1 MKIKNQFMPNRTTAK
16 GRFSSVHG
24 YFRKLYL
31 SLALIFGS
39 ITLGMLGF
47 ITIEGYSAAQAFY
60 MTIIT
65 ISTVGFSEVEPLS
78 PSGRIFTSFIIIFN
92 IGIFAYAI
100 SSASSFILEGE
111 LRTFLKDYRVY
122 KRIQDLSQHIIV
134 CGYGRHGKQVAQ
146 ELYNNN
152 IAFVVLDEKE
162 QAIEELRSQKH
173 LFLEGDATQ
182 DELLIQAGIERA
194 KAIIV
199 TFGEDAE
206 NVYTVLTARQLNSEL
221 MIIARAM
228 DAKAEPKLK
237 QAGANHIIR
246 SERLGGFYMATLV
259 NQPHVVE
266 FFTLLSNMSNVTIN
280 FKEIAVDD
288 LKPEYRKRSIR
299 DLGLRAETGA
309 NIIGIRHANGSYTVN
324 PSPNCY
330 LETGMSLVVLG
341 DQEQMRS
348 FKEKLMY

>member
-1 MKIKNQFMPNRTTAK
+1 MPNRTTAR
-16 GRFSSVHG
+16 GRFSNVHS

-31 SLALIFGS
+31 SLALILGS
-39 ITLGMLGF
+39 VSLGMLGF
-47 ITIEGYSAAQAFY
+47 TVIEDYSPAQAFY

-65 ISTVGFSEVEPLS
+65 VSTVGFGEVEPLS
-78 PSGRIFTSFIIIFN
+78 PAGRIFTSFLIIFN

-134 CGYGRHGKQVAQ
+134 CGYGRHGYQVVH
-146 ELYNNN
+146 ELKNNN
-152 IAFVVLDEKE
+152 ISFVVLDEKE
-162 QAIEELRSQKH
+162 EAVETLRNQKY

-182 DELLIQAGIERA
+182 DEILLQAGIEQA

-199 TFGEDAE
+199 TFGQDAE
-206 NVYTVLTARQLNSEL
+206 NVYTVLTARQLNPDL

-280 FKEIAVDD
+280 FKEIAVEE

-309 NIIGIRHANGSYTVN
+309 NIIGIRHDDGSYTVN
-324 PSPNCY
+324 PSPGCL

-341 DQEQMRS
+341 DQEQMHS
-348 FKEKLMY
+348 FKEKLMG

>member
-1 MKIKNQFMPNRTTAK
+1 MSDKITAK
-16 GRFSSVHG
+16 GRFSNVHS

-31 SLALIFGS
+31 SLVLILGS
-39 ITLGMLGF
+39 IGLGMLGF
-47 ITIEGYSAAQAFY
+47 VLIEDYDAAQAFY

-65 ISTVGFSEVEPLS
+65 VSTVGFGEIEPLS
-78 PSGRIFTSFIIIFN
+78 PAGRVFTSFLIIFN

-100 SSASSFILEGE
+100 SSASSFVLEGE

-134 CGYGRHGKQVAQ
+134 CGFGRHGNQVVQ
-146 ELYNNN
+146 ELTSNQMP
-152 IAFVVLDEKE
+152 FVIIDEKE
-162 QAIEELRSQKH
+162 EIVDELRKRKY

-182 DELLIQAGIERA
+182 DELLLQAGIRRA

-259 NQPHVVE
+259 NQPHIVE

-280 FKEIAVDD
+280 FKEIPVEN
-288 LKPEYRKRSIR
+288 LKPEYRKRSIK

-309 NIIGIRHANGSYTVN
+309 NIIGIRHKNGTYTVN
-324 PSPNCY
+324 PSPSAH
-330 LETGMSLVVLG
+330 LQLGMSLVVLG

-348 FKEKLMY
+348 FKEKLMI